1 MRTVLFSIW
10 TCSVLSTC
18 QDGSYNREW
27 FFRKSTR
34 RRLEEEKDEFYQ
46 MLVKGNNAD
55 SNGNSYV
62 KARITTVVAVFENV
76 K

>member
-1 MRTVLFSIW
+1 MAVT
-10 TCSVLSTC
+10 TE
-18 QDGSYNREW
+18 DGR
-27 FFRKSTR
+27 R